1 MDSLFYREHIK
12 SNFNVGLFVGFLLSF
27 IVSVTL
33 LIFLLLLL
41 RLTKKHFFSFS
52 IWEHTFVT
60 ALEVKKQD
68 SVFGQLPPYNSNF
81 TCISFFPYEGGE
93 K

>member
-60 ALEVKKQD
+60 AL
-68 SVFGQLPPYNSNF
+68 
-81 TCISFFPYEGGE
+81 
-93 K
+93 